1 MNCHIFAIIDHEGVP
16 GEYSLN
22 QREAEYG
29 HWQQKRKCTHKSVAG
44 PGHEGGIKLH
54 WNYLL
59 PVFGPLSQPQY
70 VVVGYFFIHIFVKK
84 RFFERFFYLF
94 SLEKVIKSVIM
105 NIKVVRKYIIVVKS
119 GVKTTKNPQKY
130 VKTVRFT

>member
-1 MNCHIFAIIDHEGVP
+1 MYCHIFAIIDHEGVP

-29 HWQQKRKCTHKSVAG
+29 HWQQKREYTHKPVAG

-70 VVVGYFFIHIFVKK
+70 VVVLVREEPSGIKWLQIVIFWVC
-84 RFFERFFYLF
+84 
-94 SLEKVIKSVIM
+94 V
-105 NIKVVRKYIIVVKS
+105 
-119 GVKTTKNPQKY
+119 
-130 VKTVRFT
+130 